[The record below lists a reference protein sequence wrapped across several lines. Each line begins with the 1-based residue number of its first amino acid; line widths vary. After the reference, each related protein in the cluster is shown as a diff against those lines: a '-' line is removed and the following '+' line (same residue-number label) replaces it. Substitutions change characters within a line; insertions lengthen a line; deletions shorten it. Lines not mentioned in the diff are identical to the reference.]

1 MENANFLT
9 QIVFDEVT
17 LGVLVLQSL
26 TEGQIFRADRQ
37 ANGVVLVLHLLLRQR
52 VHPAVALLFTHRHPP
67 SISATTATREAIHKN
82 LLLLVVVMMLALAS
96 QSEFAARFERV
107 RFAAVGLSRFRHSGR
122 SRRRRLFVNGRHR
135 RPIHFKRT
143 SGTHC

>member
-26 TEGQIFRADRQ
+26 TKGQIFRADRQ

-67 SISATTATREAIHKN
+67 SIGATAATREAIHKN
-82 LLLLVVVMMLALAS
+82 LLLWVVVMLALAS

-107 RFAAVGLSRFRHSGR
+107 RFAAVGLGRFRHSGR